1 MERLCGNCAYGATA
15 YTRYGEED
23 ENFVICQIKE
33 HENLNRKPDR
43 YSTSSAVSRM
53 HVQRD
58 ACLNWRP
65 VAEPSRSKEQ
75 PLHLAQTPPQTD
87 ADYDLIRPAASVS
100 RSQEQEE
107 LKKLKLMLIQKD
119 QMVTSLQTQNVFLS
133 EQLSELQQEM
143 AELKRSMQQVRYFD
157 PTLLAQMDYFALLG
171 IGLDSKP
178 DEIKDAYRNKMK
190 FYHPDRFATIA
201 RLLNQAYETL
211 MDTEARTKYLQ
222 KLRAERHPGLQ

>member
-15 YTRYGEED
+15 YTRYGDED
-23 ENFVICQIKE
+23 ENYVICQIKE

-58 ACLNWRP
+58 ACLHWRS
-65 VAEPSRSKEQ
+65 VAEPSRAKEQ
-75 PLHLAQTPPQTD
+75 PLHMLQSNQTSD
-87 ADYDLIRPAASVS
+87 ADYDLIRPAASAS

-107 LKKLKLMLIQKD
+107 LKKLKLQLIQKD
-119 QMVTSLQTQNVFLS
+119 QMVMSLQTQNMFLS
-133 EQLSELQQEM
+133 EQLAELQQEL
-143 AELKRSMQQVRYFD
+143 AELKLSMQQVRYFD
-157 PTLLAQMDYFALLG
+157 PSLLAQMDYFALLG

-178 DEIKDAYRNKMK
+178 DQIKDAYRNKMK

-211 MDTEARTKYLQ
+211 MDTEERSKYLQ
-222 KLRAERHPGLQ
+222 KLRAERAPGL